1 MGTCK
6 VHCPLP
12 ERQEAWPTG
21 KGRPRTLAG
30 GAPRGQQEHTSPS
43 PFTNGTGS

>member
-6 VHCPLP
+6 IHCLQP

-21 KGRPRTLAG
+21 RDDPGLL
-30 GAPRGQQEHTSPS
+30 QECLPGSTETHKPK